1 MVSFEQTVRRLDE
14 EQLKKDQAKHKRF
27 TLLTAV
33 FALAT
38 FLSLGGSV
46 MTLASPGGLVACVV
60 MDVLFAVLT
69 VICWRVREES
79 VLEFDY
85 NFDGERETFTVGKIR
100 NSEKY
105 QKFLVMSR
113 STWQRVEAYDPEK
126 KRKVINCSL
135 NEDQP
140 RVILTYEQDG
150 KEHAIL
156 LEPNEKLRHLLDITM
171 EQKGKNG

>member
-14 EQLKKDQAKHKRF
+14 EQLKKDRAKHKRF

-69 VICWRVREES
+69 VLCWRVREES
-79 VLEFDY
+79 VLEYDY

-113 STWQRVEAYDPEK
+113 STWQRVEPYDPAQ
-126 KRKVINCSL
+126 KRKVIDCTL
-135 NEDQP
+135 NDTQE
-140 RVILTYEQDG
+140 RVILTYAQDG
-150 KEHAIL
+150 KNHAVL